1 MLDHSTSRIDPT
13 ARIEDGAVIG
23 EGTSIGP
30 FCVIGR
36 NVVIGPDCELVAHV
50 HVAGN
55 TTIGSGCVIHPFS
68 ALGGPP
74 QDLSYRGE
82 PTRLELGEQCTIR
95 EGTTMNLGTVKGGGI
110 TRVGARGYFMNNS
123 HVGHDCVVGNDVIF
137 ATSATLG
144 GHCEIG
150 DFVYIGGLSAVHQF
164 TRIGPNV
171 MVGGVCGVRGDVI
184 PFGLVNGQYAVLEGL
199 NIIGM
204 KRRKFTRER
213 LAVMRSFYQKLF
225 HGPGTFAGRL
235 NEVQP
240 LAAEDPAI
248 AEILA
253 FIGDGKHR
261 TLCLPADD
269 GKGQ

>member
-1 MLDHSTSRIDPT
+1 MSRIDPT

-23 EGTSIGP
+23 EGASIGP
-30 FCVIGR
+30 YCT
-36 NVVIGPDCELVAHV
+36 IGPHAMIGESCDLVAHV
-50 HVAGN
+50 SVTGHTSVGA
-55 TTIGSGCVIHPFS
+55 GCVISPFA

-82 PTRLELGEQCTIR
+82 PTRLEIGAGCTIR
-95 EGTTMNLGTVKGGGI
+95 EGVTMNRGTVKGGGI
-110 TRVGARGYFMNNS
+110 TRVGERGYFMNNS
-123 HVGHDCVVGNDVIF
+123 HVAHDCVVGNDVIF

-144 GHCEIG
+144 GHCDIG

-164 TRIGPNV
+164 TRIGPQV

-184 PFGLVNGQYAVLEGL
+184 PFGLVNGQYAALEGL

-213 LAVMRSFYQKLF
+213 LASLRAFYQKLF
-225 HGPGTFAGRL
+225 HGPGVFAERL
-235 NEVQP
+235 SAVQC

-261 TLCLPADD
+261 ALCLPAAE
-269 GKGQ
+269 GKRY

>member
-1 MLDHSTSRIDPT
+1 MSMIDPT

-23 EGTSIGP
+23 AGTSIGP
-30 FCVIGR
+30 YCVIGPH
-36 NVVIGPDCELVAHV
+36 VVIGADCKLMAHV
-50 HVAGN
+50 SVAGH
-55 TTIGSGCVIHPFS
+55 TTIGAGCVIHAFA

-82 PTRLELGEQCTIR
+82 PTRLEIGEGCCLR
-95 EGTTMNLGTVKGGGI
+95 DVRTMNVGTKKGGGV

-123 HVGHDCVVGNDVIF
+123 HVGHDCLVGNDVIF

-164 TRIGPNV
+164 TRIGPQV
-171 MVGGVCGVRGDVI
+171 MVGGICGVRGDVI
-184 PFGLVNGQYAVLEGL
+184 PFGLVNGQYASLEGF

-213 LAVMRSFYQKLF
+213 LATLRSFYKKLF
-225 HGPGTFAGRL
+225 HGAGIFSERL
-235 NEVQP
+235 KEVQP

-248 AEILA
+248 KEILA
-253 FIGDGKHR
+253 FIGDGKLR
-261 TLCLPADD
+261 ALCLPAGDRNRN
-269 GKGQ
+269 

>member
-1 MLDHSTSRIDPT
+1 MSTIDPT

-23 EGTSIGP
+23 AGTSIGP
-30 FCVIGR
+30 YCIIGPHAVIGA
-36 NVVIGPDCELVAHV
+36 DCKLMAHV
-50 HVAGN
+50 SVAGH
-55 TTIGSGCVIHPFS
+55 TTIGAGCVIHPFT

-82 PTRLELGEQCTIR
+82 PTRLEVGEGCCLR
-95 EGTTMNLGTVKGGGI
+95 EGVTMNIGTKKGGGI

-123 HVGHDCVVGNDVIF
+123 HVGHDCLVGNDVIF

-164 TRIGPNV
+164 TRIGPQV
-171 MVGGVCGVRGDVI
+171 MVGGICGVRGDVI
-184 PFGLVNGQYAVLEGL
+184 PFGLVNGQYATLEGF

-204 KRRKFTRER
+204 KRRKFTRDR
-213 LAVMRSFYQKLF
+213 LATLRSFYKKLF
-225 HGPGTFAGRL
+225 HGPGIFAERL
-235 NEVQP
+235 AEVQP

-248 AEILA
+248 KEILA
-253 FIGDGKHR
+253 FIGDGKLR
-261 TLCLPADD
+261 ALCLPAGDRNRN
-269 GKGQ
+269 